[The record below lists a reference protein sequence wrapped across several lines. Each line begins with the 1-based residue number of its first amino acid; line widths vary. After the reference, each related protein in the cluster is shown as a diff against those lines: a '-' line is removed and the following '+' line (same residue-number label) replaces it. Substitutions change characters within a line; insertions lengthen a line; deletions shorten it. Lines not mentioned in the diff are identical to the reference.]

1 MSTTCAICLD
11 DIVVETTGC
20 TTLSCKHEFH
30 FSCLCSWFMNSSS
43 CPCCRNV
50 VGPLEDFPPDADA
63 DADAEEDD
71 DSDYEEDDDDA
82 TWFGFASMNT
92 LLRSRGGQGIIA
104 SSWNTLER
112 INDEIGFYTLQDL
125 NYMLIGNGAHAL
137 NLEEWAALPFGNY
150 TTEPVHA
157 KSYLMLDGT
166 WRNIIHN
173 PEEHSGVVVVVPPT
187 HLPDDFG
194 MHASVIAYQAAK
206 KLQKAWRNRSKP
218 ITLQALEATLIS
230 A

>member
-1 MSTTCAICLD
+1 L
-11 DIVVETTGC
+11 
-20 TTLSCKHEFH
+20 
-30 FSCLCSWFMNSSS
+30 
-43 CPCCRNV
+43 CRNV
-50 VGPLEDFPPDADA
+50 VGPLEDFPPEADE
-63 DADAEEDD
+63 EEDE
-71 DSDYEEDDDDA
+71 DSEYEEDDDA
-82 TWFGFASMNT
+82 TWFGFVSMNT

-150 TTEPVHA
+150 TNTNTNTNTTEPVHA
-157 KSYLMLDGT
+157 KSYLKLDGT

-206 KLQKAWRNRSKP
+206 KLQNAWRNRSKSRP
-218 ITLQALEATLIS
+218 ITLQALEASLIS